1 MANVTDRGIENK
13 SIFITGAG
21 NGIGRAIALAAA
33 DSGAR
38 LSLFD
43 RSVGA
48 LEETAEILKQKGAEF
63 VLHSGDVTV
72 IPAVEA
78 AVQQTAQQFGGLDC
92 AVNNAGVLGPI
103 VGIEAYP
110 VEEFQNV
117 MNVNVLGTVYSLQAE
132 LKVMARQGYGSIVN
146 TASAAG
152 LVGWAGASAY
162 AASKHAVVGLTK
174 TVGLEYTARNIRV
187 NSVCPAFVGSNFIA
201 DLMEGDGMKALNASI
216 PLGRVGRPEEVAE
229 AVIWLLSDR
238 ASFATGSN
246 LQLDGG
252 YTAQ

>member
-1 MANVTDRGIENK
+1 MASVTDRGIEGR
-13 SIFITGAG
+13 SVFITGAG
-21 NGIGRAIALAAA
+21 NGIGRAIALAVA

-38 LSLFD
+38 ISLFD

-48 LEETAEILKQKGAEF
+48 LEETADILKVKGAEF
-63 VLHSGDVTV
+63 VLHSGDVTDPQA
-72 IPAVEA
+72 IEA
-78 AVQQTAQQFGGLDC
+78 AVLQTVEQFGELDC
-92 AVNNAGVLGPI
+92 AVNNAGVLGPM
-103 VGIEAYP
+103 VGIEGYP

-132 LKVMARQGYGSIVN
+132 LKVMAQQGHGSIVN

-152 LVGWAGASAY
+152 LIGWAGASAY
-162 AASKHAVVGLTK
+162 VASKHAVVGLTK
-174 TVGLEYTARNIRV
+174 TVGLEYAARNIRV

-201 DLMEGDGMKALNASI
+201 DLMEGDGVEALNASI
-216 PLGRVGRPEEVAE
+216 PLGRVGKPDEVAE

-252 YTAQ
+252 YTAR

>member
-1 MANVTDRGIENK
+1 MASVTDRGIEGR

-38 LSLFD
+38 ISLFD
-43 RSVGA
+43 RSVEA
-48 LEETAEILKQKGAEF
+48 LEETADILEAKGSEF
-63 VLHSGDVTV
+63 VLHSGDVTDAQA
-72 IPAVEA
+72 IEA
-78 AVQQTAQQFGGLDC
+78 AILQTAERYDGLDY
-92 AVNNAGVLGPI
+92 AVNNAGVLGPM
-103 VGIEAYP
+103 VGIEGYP
-110 VEEFQNV
+110 VEEFKNV
-117 MNVNVLGTVYSLQAE
+117 INVNVLGTVYSLQAE
-132 LKVMARQGYGSIVN
+132 LKVMAQQGHGSIVN

-152 LVGWAGASAY
+152 LIGWAGASAY
-162 AASKHAVVGLTK
+162 VASKHAVVGLTK
-174 TVGLEYTARNIRV
+174 TVGLEYAARNIRV

-201 DLMEGDGMKALNASI
+201 DLMEGDGVKALNASI